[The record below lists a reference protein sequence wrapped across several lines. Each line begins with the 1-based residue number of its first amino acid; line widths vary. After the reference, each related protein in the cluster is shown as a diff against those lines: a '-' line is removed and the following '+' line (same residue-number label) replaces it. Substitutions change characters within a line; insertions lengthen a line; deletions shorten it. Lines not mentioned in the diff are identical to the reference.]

1 MRFNAS
7 LFIVILS
14 LTEAAAAVPEDTLHE
29 VVKEYELPR
38 REVRISAPLPSERI
52 AAEEMQILGLE
63 GVSDVLRQ
71 MGGVSV
77 RDYGGMG
84 GMKTVSIR
92 GLSPQHTAVLLDGL
106 PVSNSQAGQIDLSRF
121 AALAMET
128 VRLHIGG
135 ADRILS
141 PAMLGAYSGSVEL
154 ESRLTGYEASVK
166 YGSWN
171 TLEAGVLSHHA
182 TLLYRHTDG
191 DYPFTLRNGAREERQ
206 DRNHG
211 RVDAAQMTLPWTTR
225 WSGSSAKEFRL
236 QSSLQGYYSHREL
249 PGAVIYFN
257 NGGTEQL
264 WDLNLSAQTR
274 LEGRLSEKW
283 NLTAALKY
291 NYGWNKYFDA
301 SLATDGSEGTSRY
314 RQNEYYLT
322 AGISWQPVR
331 NLMLALVHDGQWAS
345 LRTNLQGGEQ
355 PDRRI
360 MWNALRVRYRYSHI
374 RVEGE
379 LLYTRESRRESRR
392 DETLGNASEW
402 TPSVAFSY
410 QPRERLDF
418 FVRGSW
424 RRSFRLPSFNDLYY
438 YRLGNHDLRPEK
450 AIETNLGLTYGRQT
464 DGWKL
469 SLTADFYCNRVD
481 DKIVAFPTTFA
492 WRMTNFGRVDILG
505 LDLGGHA
512 EWCTGRVHWNGTVH
526 VAWQDAKDKTE
537 TGGSMAIVAT
547 AIPYTPAWTGNAALT
562 CRTPWLTVGWTLQ
575 WMGERYSNVMES
587 ERYRLQAF
595 AEHGVTL
602 SRVIYLKG
610 VELDLRASLL
620 NVSDRQYEIVQFY
633 PMPGRHFR
641 IGLTARF

>member
-1 MRFNAS
+1 MRLNAS
-7 LFIVILS
+7 LLIVILS

-38 REVRISAPLPSERI
+38 REVRISTPLPSERI

-171 TLEAGVLSHHA
+171 TLEAGVLSRHA

-191 DYPFTLRNGAREERQ
+191 DYPFTLRNGAREERL

-249 PGAVIYFN
+249 PGAVIYYN

-301 SLATDGSEGTSRY
+301 MLVTEGAEGTSRY
-314 RQNEYYLT
+314 RQNEYYLN

-331 NLMLALVHDGQWAS
+331 ELQLALVHDAQWAL
-345 LRTNLQGGEQ
+345 LRTNLQNGEQ
-355 PDRRI
+355 PDRQI
-360 MWNALRVRYRYSHI
+360 MWNALRARYHYSHL

-379 LLYTRESRRESRR
+379 LLYTRESRMESQR

-402 TPSVAFSY
+402 TPSAAFVY
-410 QPRERLDF
+410 RPWLCHDI
-418 FVRGSW
+418 FVRASW

-450 AIETNLGLTYGRQT
+450 ATETNLGLTWGKEK
-464 DGWKL
+464 GSWKW
-469 SLTADFYCNRVD
+469 SLTADFYYNRVV

-492 WRMTNFGRVDILG
+492 WRMTNFGRVDISG
-505 LDLGGHA
+505 IDLGGNL
-512 EWCTGRVHWNGTVH
+512 ECSLGRSSLNGTFH
-526 VAWQDAKDKTE
+526 VNWQDAGDKTE
-537 TGGSMAIVAT
+537 TGSNLAAAT
-547 AIPYTPAWTGNAALT
+547 AIPYTPACTGNAALS
-562 CRTPWLTVGWTLQ
+562 CRTPWLTLGWTLQ

-587 ERYRLQAF
+587 ERYRLEAF
-595 AEHGVTL
+595 AEQGLTL
-602 SRVIYLKG
+602 SRTLLLKG
-610 VELDLRASLL
+610 AELSLRASLL
-620 NVSDRQYEIVQFY
+620 NAFDSQYEIVQFY
-633 PMPGRHFR
+633 PMPGRRFQL
-641 IGLTARF
+641 GLAARF